1 MVKEVTTREELSQS
15 WKTFSENECR
25 GYSPLYER
33 ITKAVSENPDVLDFL
48 LSSPL
53 DKLHPNLLL
62 AAVHDRVLQGL
73 EPELFDIYYN
83 NLSADV
89 GANFVECVLRSQDEI
104 APILATRFVQTNE
117 IGRVSFLAPALAS
130 LQLDHDVTLIDVG
143 TSAGLTL
150 ARDLC
155 FVDYGDSR
163 TYGPVDSTV
172 RIDCSLLHGV
182 PPLSR
187 APIARQ
193 IGFDRNPIDTRN
205 VDDYRWMQAC
215 VWPDTGRT
223 ERTNAALELARTLD
237 TQFVSGDAI
246 SDLPALL
253 ESIDGPLVITTSWA
267 LVYLPADQW
276 SVFGEILAKA
286 SQRRPVSWISA
297 EAHGV
302 VAVLPPVPLPEVEG
316 PPGTVLGAVEYRNG
330 VQTDARVLAHVH
342 SHGKWMWWYD

>member
-1 MVKEVTTREELSQS
+1 VVNELTAREDLSQR
-15 WKTFSENECR
+15 WKTFSENECH
-25 GYSPLYER
+25 GYSPLYEQ
-33 ITKAVSENPDVLDFL
+33 ITRAVSENSEVLDFL

-73 EPELFDIYYN
+73 EPKLFDIYYN

-89 GANFVECVLRSQDEI
+89 GAEFVDCVLRFQDEI

-130 LQLDHDVTLIDVG
+130 LQLEHDVTLIDVG

-150 ARDLC
+150 ARDFC
-155 FVDYGDSR
+155 FVDYGDSL
-163 TYGPVDSTV
+163 TYGPMDSTV
-172 RIDCSLLHGV
+172 RIDCSLLRGV

-237 TQFVSGDAI
+237 TQFVRGDAI
-246 SDLPALL
+246 KDLPALL
-253 ESIDGPLVITTSWA
+253 ESIDGPLVVTTSWA
-267 LVYLPADQW
+267 LVYLPTDQW
-276 SVFGEILAKA
+276 SEFSEILATA
-286 SQRRPVSWISA
+286 SERRPVSWISA
-297 EAHGV
+297 EAQGV
-302 VAVLPPVPLPEVEG
+302 VTALPTVPLPEVDG

-330 VQTDARVLAHVH
+330 AQTDARVLAHVH